1 MRASALL
8 LWCLALPLAAAEEEA
23 ASEYEALYPAD
34 KTAVVKLWPRNQG
47 YGWRYLVQVDV
58 GTPPQ
63 ALFLLLDTGSHQLLL
78 RDAARGACSP
88 SEPPTFG
95 RCFNSSA
102 STSITDNNEDVT
114 VFDYVVDVDV
124 DLNGRY
130 RTAHDRVVLD
140 GAEAPEYSVHYE
152 FEDSSASSR
161 AYISAYVALLE
172 AVTLAL
178 TLALSLTL
186 TLVLTLTLPSNPNL
200 LPLTSKP
207 NL

>member
-1 MRASALL
+1 MYSSQERARASMRAGALL

-95 RCFNSSA
+95 SCFNSSA
-102 STSITDNNEDVT
+102 STSITDNS
-114 VFDYVVDVDV
+114 
-124 DLNGRY
+124 LAY
-130 RTAHDRVVLD
+130 RR
-140 GAEAPEYSVHYE
+140 
-152 FEDSSASSR
+152 
-161 AYISAYVALLE
+161 
-172 AVTLAL
+172 
-178 TLALSLTL
+178 
-186 TLVLTLTLPSNPNL
+186 
-200 LPLTSKP
+200 
-207 NL
+207 